1 MRATRWAVSIVATLT
16 CLAQNPVVI
25 ENGWVRVVRA
35 ANIPGQ
41 LSRPHVHLINRV
53 MIHLDRGTLRID
65 NKETGVAKDIPF
77 RAGEVR
83 WDPRVGLHTSENIGG
98 TAIRI
103 VEIEL
108 NDNPPRD
115 ATSKA
120 NVKLGAPAARFKT
133 DMENAQVRILRTT
146 LQPKEQPR
154 DTNFATPVVAV
165 RLSDGETS
173 WRPANAPAVA
183 NELDQ
188 ASEWIFVELK

>member
-1 MRATRWAVSIVATLT
+1 MRAIPWILPVLVTLP
-16 CLAQNPVVI
+16 CFSQNPVVI
-25 ENGWVRVVRA
+25 QNEWVRVVKA

-65 NKETGVAKDIPF
+65 NKETGVARDIPF

-83 WDPRVGLHTSENIGG
+83 WDPRVGLHTSENTGG

-108 NDNPPRD
+108 KDSPPRE
-115 ATSKA
+115 SKSQ
-120 NVKLGAPAARFKT
+120 LSPPAARFHT
-133 DMENAQVRILRTT
+133 AMENAQVRISKATIQPNEQLRGAVFT
-146 LQPKEQPR
+146 
-154 DTNFATPVVAV
+154 TPVVAV
-165 RLSDGETS
+165 RLRDGETL
-173 WRPANAPAVA
+173 WRPAGGTPIA

-188 ASEWIFVELK
+188 PAEWVFVEIK